1 MSAGVNDAEPV
12 ALRID
17 QDDVVSVR
25 RAVGLVGPGGPQ
37 GKQPLN
43 VAGLVIAVQ
52 VEVHPWTV
60 LHLRGLRAQREVR
73 SLANPWAQDR
83 PVGFGRLAGHVVQG
97 CGPERELG
105 IEIMDPED
113 NRTDAHVR
121 TVAAAAP

>member
-1 MSAGVNDAEPV
+1 MSAGVNDAEPI
-12 ALRID
+12 ALRIG

-25 RAVGLVGPGGPQ
+25 RAVGLVGPGGAQ

-43 VAGLVIAVQ
+43 VAGLVIGVQ

-60 LHLRGLRAQREVR
+60 LHLRGLHAQRDVR

-97 CGPERELG
+97 RGPERELG
-105 IEIMDPED
+105 IEIMDTED
-113 NRTDAHVR
+113 N
-121 TVAAAAP
+121 